1 MENNEHLSHIR
12 HSLAHLL
19 GAAILEL
26 YPGSHI
32 TLGPAIDNGFYY
44 DVDITGKVTDTDL
57 EKIEKKMKELLK
69 TWTTFE
75 KKILNKEE
83 ALKMFKGNV
92 YKEELIN
99 GIVEK
104 GEEITIYTS
113 GNFSDLCRGGHS
125 DNMKEIKDGSWKLDR
140 IAGAYWRGDE
150 KNKMLT
156 RIYGL
161 AFENKEELDAY
172 LLQQEEAKKRDHRK
186 LGKELKL
193 FTISELVGA
202 GLPLMQPKGMIIR
215 KEIEDFLWSLH
226 KNKGYDRVWT
236 PHLAKKNLYETSG
249 HAAKFGNELFRVKG
263 GDEEFFMKPMNCPHH
278 MQIFA
283 DNQFSYRDMP
293 VRYFEPATVYRYE
306 KAGQLSG
313 LTRVRAITQ
322 DDGHL
327 FCRVSQIG
335 QEVSTIVEIIKSFY
349 TTMGMM
355 EGYWVRLSTRGD
367 DKSKYLGNDEVW
379 EKAEEALE
387 IAAKENNL
395 NYKIG
400 RDEAAFYG
408 PKLDFMFKDA
418 IGREWQ
424 LATIQCDFNLPERF
438 ELKFINEKGA
448 EERPV
453 VIHRAISGSLERFM
467 GVMIEHFAGA
477 FPVWLSPTQVTILP
491 ISEHQKEYAESVFKL
506 LKDSDIRVSLDDSN
520 ESLGK
525 RIRNAKMQKVPYV
538 VVIGDKERDASL
550 ITVEARTPARPL
562 EGAGGEKL
570 EGITTDVFLEKLQK
584 EIKEK
589 TLN

>member
-1 MENNEHLSHIR
+1 MEKTDKIMQLR

-19 GAAILEL
+19 GASILEI
-26 YPGSHI
+26 YPGSKF
-32 TLGPAIDNGFYY
+32 TLGPAVDNGFYY
-44 DVDITGKVTDTDL
+44 DVDVAGKITDADL
-57 EKIEKKMKELLK
+57 PKIEKKMKELAK
-69 TWTTFE
+69 TWSTFE
-75 KKILNKEE
+75 KKVLTKEE
-83 ALKMFKGNV
+83 ALKMFAGNE

-99 GIVEK
+99 EIAGK
-104 GEEITIYTS
+104 GEEITVYTS
-113 GNFSDLCRGGHS
+113 GNFSDLCRGGHIENVK
-125 DNMKEIKDGSWKLDR
+125 DIKDGSFKLDR
-140 IAGAYWRGDE
+140 IAGAYWRGNE

-161 AFENKEELDAY
+161 AFNTKEELDDY
-172 LLQQEEAKKRDHRK
+172 LIQQEEARKRDHRK
-186 LGKELKL
+186 IGKELKL

-202 GLPLMQPKGMIIR
+202 GLPLLQPKGMIIR

-226 KNKGYDRVWT
+226 KNKGYGRVWS
-236 PHLAKKNLYETSG
+236 PHIAKQSLYETSG
-249 HAAKFGNELFRVKG
+249 HAAKFGEELFRIKG

-313 LTRVRAITQ
+313 LTRVRSITQ

-335 QEVSTIVEIIKSFY
+335 EEVSTIVMIIKSFY
-349 TTMGMM
+349 ETMGMM
-355 EGYWVRLSTRGD
+355 DGYWVRLSVRGD

-379 EKAEEALE
+379 NKAENALE
-387 IAAKENNL
+387 IAAKENKL
-395 NYKIG
+395 NYRIG

-438 ELKFINEKGA
+438 ELKFINEKGE

-477 FPVWLSPTQVTILP
+477 FPLWLSPVQVIILP
-491 ISEHQKEYAESVFKL
+491 ISEHQKEYADSIYQKL
-506 LKDSDIRVSLDDSN
+506 KEFDIRVELDDSN

-525 RIRNAKMQKVPYV
+525 RIRNAKMQKIPYV
-538 VVIGDKERDASL
+538 VVIGDKEKEANI
-550 ITVEARTPARPL
+550 ITVEGRT
-562 EGAGGEKL
+562 EKL
-570 EGITTDVFLEKLQK
+570 EGLTTEKFLEKLKK
-584 EIKEK
+584 EISEK